1 MLSCLLCGAKAAKE
15 KTGRS
20 VFPDEQKER
29 MISMDRQTEN
39 KCLKLVENYRV
50 LAAGNKMQFQEMIL
64 ACAGIYLAAGEE
76 PDLDRIKACKK
87 LLKSKAGIFSNFR
100 GSDELLVRCKMALAP
115 EPERYFDSMEK
126 AYRRIKTFFSGE
138 QTALAAMI
146 LAEQGDSETL
156 AEKTKQIY
164 QEMKGAHPWL
174 TSENDLPF
182 AALMAVSGKNTSTVY
197 AEAEEIYAALEGKLK
212 ADRDTRQM
220 LSHILAIRDGR
231 PEEKCEKLCALAE
244 GLKTAGHSLG
254 RGSRLAILGILAD
267 SALPTETL
275 LERICEADDLLKQH
289 KPFHG
294 LFGVG
299 RECRRMFAV
308 QMVQAS
314 LSGEDSLGASAMLT
328 ASVELAIVTMIL
340 IMIIISST
348 ASYHASS
355 H

>member
-1 MLSCLLCGAKAAKE
+1 MDQQL
-15 KTGRS
+15 
-20 VFPDEQKER
+20 ER
-29 MISMDRQTEN
+29 
-39 KCLKLVENYRV
+39 KCLNLAENYR
-50 LAAGNKMQFQEMIL
+50 LLSAGNKLEFNEMIL
-64 ACAGIYLAAGEE
+64 ACAGIYLAAGRE
-76 PDLDRIKACKK
+76 PDMDRIQECKK

-100 GSDELLVRCKMALAP
+100 GSDELLVRCKMALSADP
-115 EPERYFDSMEK
+115 ELYFENLEREYK
-126 AYRRIKTFFSGE
+126 RLKTFFSGE
-138 QTALAAMI
+138 QTVLAAMI

-220 LSHILAIRDGR
+220 LSHILAIRGGR

-275 LERICEADDLLKQH
+275 LEPICEADDLLKQH

-299 RECRRMFAV
+299 ANCRRMFAV
-308 QMVQAS
+308 QMVQSA
-314 LSGEDSLGASAMLT
+314 LSEEDSLGASAMLT
-328 ASVELAIVTMIL
+328 ASVELAIITMIL
-340 IMIIISST
+340 MMIIISST
-348 ASYHASS
+348 ASSHSSS